1 MKGNSSTGASRSR
14 VMLALVLTIASIA
27 GASGTPA
34 AQGRAPQEGKADNAK
49 VHLMHVQG
57 NVYMLVEPDLNNITV
72 QVGETFIVIV
82 DTGVTELSDEA
93 IAAIQSL
100 SDLPILFIANTSS
113 DEDHIGGNAKF
124 SEAGWA
130 LPNADAPGR
139 DPEVS
144 AAAINARLEPGAVII
159 GHTNTMSRVIVGNLA
174 KNTSVTYGDEGSKIF
189 NKEPVIF
196 SHIRA
201 AHTDG
206 DTMVFFRGSEVVS
219 AGELFSPMRYPEIET
234 EKGGSINGEID
245 ALNDIIALMVPKDN
259 EEGGT
264 YIIPGHGW
272 LCDRNDVVNYR
283 DMLTIIR
290 GRIQDMVRKGM
301 KLDQVKA
308 AKPSFD
314 YDPLYGASSGPW
326 TPDKLVETIYHEVA
340 KDKVQQGKK
349 E

>member
-1 MKGNSSTGASRSR
+1 MRGKSSTGAGGSRA
-14 VMLALVLTIASIA
+14 MLALFIMVIFVVGGTAS
-27 GASGTPA
+27 
-34 AQGRAPQEGKADNAK
+34 AQDRVPKDEKTDNSK
-49 VHLMHVQG
+49 VHVMHVQG
-57 NVYMLVEPDLNNITV
+57 NVYMLVEPNLNNITV
-72 QVGETFIVIV
+72 QIGDRFIVVV
-82 DTGVTELSDEA
+82 DTGVAELGDDVV
-93 IAAIQSL
+93 AAIQSL

-113 DEDHIGGNAKF
+113 DEDHIGGNAKL
-124 SEAGWA
+124 SQAGWA

-144 AAAINARLEPGAVII
+144 AAAINAKLEPGAVII
-159 GHTNTMSRVIVGNLA
+159 GHVNTMSRVIVGNLA
-174 KNTSVTYGDEGSKIF
+174 KNTAVTYGDEGSKIF

-196 SHIRA
+196 SHILA

-219 AGELFSPMRYPEIET
+219 AGELFSPMRYPDIET

-264 YIIPGHGW
+264 YIVPGHGW

-283 DMLTIIR
+283 DMLTIVR

-301 KLDQVKA
+301 KLEQVKA

-314 YDPLYGASSGPW
+314 YDPLYGASTGPW
-326 TPDKLVETIYHEVA
+326 SPDKFVENIYHEVA

>member
-1 MKGNSSTGASRSR
+1 MK
-14 VMLALVLTIASIA
+14 
-27 GASGTPA
+27 PD
-34 AQGRAPQEGKADNAK
+34 EAK
-49 VHLMHVQG
+49 VHMMHVQG
-57 NVYMLVEPDLNNITV
+57 NVYMLVEPGLNNITV
-72 QVGETFIVIV
+72 QVGETFIVVV
-82 DTGVTELSDEA
+82 DTGVAELGEDA
-93 IAAIQSL
+93 IAAIQSI

-113 DEDHIGGNAKF
+113 DADHIGGNAKF
-124 SEAGWA
+124 SAAGWA

-144 AAAINARLEPGAVII
+144 AAAINARLEPGATII
-159 GHTNTMSRVIVGNLA
+159 GHANTMARVIVGNLA

-196 SHIRA
+196 SHVRA

-206 DTMVFFRGSEVVS
+206 DSTVFFRGSEVVS
-219 AGELFSPMRYPEIET
+219 AGELFSPMRYPDIET
-234 EKGGSINGEID
+234 DKGGSINGEID

-283 DMLTIIR
+283 DMLTIVR

-326 TPDKLVETIYHEVA
+326 APDKFVETVYHEIA
-340 KDKVQQGKK
+340 KDKVQQGKN
-349 E
+349 